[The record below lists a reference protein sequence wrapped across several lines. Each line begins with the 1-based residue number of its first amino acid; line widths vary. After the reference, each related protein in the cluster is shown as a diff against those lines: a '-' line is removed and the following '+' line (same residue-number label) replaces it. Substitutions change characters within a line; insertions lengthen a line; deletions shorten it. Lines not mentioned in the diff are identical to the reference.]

1 MFCFLN
7 RNPAGLLFSLYVYS
21 ENENQMTEVEKKK
34 ITREGLRNAFKLFK
48 YIKPF
53 QGQYY
58 IGMFFLLGSTL
69 TSLIFPKLLGDLVN
83 AANKEAVTRSLNEVA
98 ILLGIVLLAQA
109 IFSYFRIV
117 LFVNVTEKTLAFLR
131 QDTYNHLI
139 KLPLRFFDQR
149 RVGELNSR
157 ISSDIILLQETLT
170 TTLAEFI
177 RQIITIFGGIALLAI
192 TSLQLTLFMLAVLPG
207 VMILARVFGR
217 YIRKFSKQVQAQVA
231 ESNTIVEETLQGIQS
246 VKSFTNEYF
255 EMGRYR
261 TKTEEIAQVGIKS
274 GKYRGAFSAFIV
286 FGLFGAL
293 VAVIWKG
300 SALLAQGELVAGDL
314 FSFVIYSAFVG
325 GTIGGLASVYAS
337 IQKFIGATEDLFAI
351 FNEKEEVLED
361 VSKLLDSEHL
371 NGAIRF
377 NSLSFAYPSR
387 PEELVL
393 KEISVE
399 IEANQMVAL
408 VGASGAGKS
417 TIASLL
423 LRLHEPTS
431 GAIIFDGKDG
441 RDYPLSILRS
451 QIALVPQDIFLFG
464 GSIRENI
471 AYGKPSATDDEIL
484 EAAAK
489 ANALEFIN
497 RFPEKL
503 DTVVGERGTQLSGGQ
518 RQRIAIARAVLK
530 NPRILILDE
539 ATSSLDS
546 ESERLV
552 QDALEK
558 LMEGRTSV
566 VIAHRLSTVRK
577 ADQILVLDQG
587 RLIEKGT
594 HAELV
599 QLPDGIYRNLSDL
612 QFNLH

>member
-1 MFCFLN
+1 
-7 RNPAGLLFSLYVYS
+7 
-21 ENENQMTEVEKKK
+21 MTEVEKKK

-98 ILLGIVLLAQA
+98 LLLGVVLLAQA

-157 ISSDIILLQETLT
+157 ISADIILLQETLT

-177 RQIITIFGGIALLAI
+177 RQIITIFGGIALLAV
-192 TSLQLTLFMLAVLPG
+192 TSFQLTLFMLAVLPG

-217 YIRKFSKQVQAQVA
+217 YIRKFSKQVQSQVA

-300 SALLAQGELVAGDL
+300 SALLAKGELVAGDL

-351 FNEKEEVLED
+351 FNETEEDIQDITKLPEKEML
-361 VSKLLDSEHL
+361 S
-371 NGAIRF
+371 GAIAF
-377 NSLSFAYPSR
+377 NDLTFAYPSR
-387 PEELVL
+387 PDENVL
-393 KEISVE
+393 KNINVSIS
-399 IEANQMVAL
+399 ANQMVAL

-423 LRLHEPTS
+423 LRLHDPVS
-431 GAIIFDGKDG
+431 GSILFDEKDS
-441 RDYPLSILRS
+441 RSYSLSALRS

-464 GSIRENI
+464 GTIRENI

-530 NPRILILDE
+530 NPKILILDE

-587 RLIEKGT
+587 RLVEKGT

>member
-1 MFCFLN
+1 
-7 RNPAGLLFSLYVYS
+7 
-21 ENENQMTEVEKKK
+21 
-34 ITREGLRNAFKLFK
+34 
-48 YIKPF
+48 
-53 QGQYY
+53 
-58 IGMFFLLGSTL
+58 
-69 TSLIFPKLLGDLVN
+69 
-83 AANKEAVTRSLNEVA
+83 
-98 ILLGIVLLAQA
+98 
-109 IFSYFRIV
+109 
-117 LFVNVTEKTLAFLR
+117 
-131 QDTYNHLI
+131 
-139 KLPLRFFDQR
+139 
-149 RVGELNSR
+149 
-157 ISSDIILLQETLT
+157 
-170 TTLAEFI
+170 
-177 RQIITIFGGIALLAI
+177 
-192 TSLQLTLFMLAVLPG
+192 MLAVLPG

-217 YIRKFSKQVQAQVA
+217 YIRKFSKQVQSQVA

-261 TKTEEIAQVGIKS
+261 TKTEEIAEVGIKS

-300 SALLAQGELVAGDL
+300 SALLAKGELVAGDL

-351 FNEKEEVLED
+351 FNEKEEGLED
-361 VSKLLDSEHL
+361 VSIIPEYEQL
-371 NGAIRF
+371 NGAISF

-387 PEELVL
+387 PDELVL
-393 KEISVE
+393 KEISVD

-441 RDYPLSILRS
+441 REYPLSVLRS

-464 GSIRENI
+464 GTIRENI

-497 RFPEKL
+497 RFPERL

-587 RLIEKGT
+587 QLVEKGT
-594 HAELV
+594 HEELV
-599 QLPDGIYRNLSDL
+599 QLTDGIYRNLSEL
-612 QFNLH
+612 QFNIH

>member
-1 MFCFLN
+1 M
-7 RNPAGLLFSLYVYS
+7 S
-21 ENENQMTEVEKKK
+21 EVEKKK
-34 ITREGLRNAFKLFK
+34 ITRDGLRNAFKLFK

-53 QGQYY
+53 QGEYY
-58 IGMFFLLGSTL
+58 IGLFFLLGSTT

-83 AANKEAVTRSLNEVA
+83 AANKEAVSQSMNEVA
-98 ILLGIVLLAQA
+98 LLLGAVLLAQA

-139 KLPLRFFDQR
+139 KLPLRFFDKR

-157 ISSDIILLQETLT
+157 ISADIILLQETLT

-192 TSLQLTLFMLAVLPG
+192 TSFKLTLFMLAVLPG
-207 VMILARVFGR
+207 IMILARVFGKF
-217 YIRKFSKQVQAQVA
+217 IRKFSKEVQRQVA

-246 VKSFTNEYF
+246 VKSYTNEYF
-255 EMGRYR
+255 EIARYR
-261 TKTEEIAQVGIKS
+261 KKTEEIAEVGIKS
-274 GKYRGAFSAFIV
+274 GRYKGAFSAFIV

-300 SALLAQGELVAGDL
+300 SALLASGELVAGDL

-325 GTIGGLASVYAS
+325 GTIGGLASVYTS

-351 FNEKEEVLED
+351 FNEQEEDIQDIAKLPEKEIL
-361 VSKLLDSEHL
+361 K
-371 NGAIRF
+371 GAIAF
-377 NSLSFAYPSR
+377 DDLTFAYPSR
-387 PEELVL
+387 PDEHVL
-393 KEISVE
+393 KNINVN
-399 IEANQMVAL
+399 IGADQMVAL

-423 LRLHEPTS
+423 LRLHDPIS
-431 GAIIFDGKDG
+431 GAILFDGKDS
-441 RDYPLSILRS
+441 RDYSLSALRS

-464 GSIRENI
+464 GTIRENI
-471 AYGKPSATDDEIL
+471 AYGKPSATDEEIT
-484 EAAAK
+484 EAAQK
-489 ANALEFIN
+489 ANAMEFIN

-503 DTVVGERGTQLSGGQ
+503 DTLVGERGTQLSGGQ

-530 NPRILILDE
+530 NPKILILDE

-577 ADQILVLDQG
+577 ANQILVLDHGQ
-587 RLIEKGT
+587 LIEKGT
-594 HAELV
+594 HEELI
-599 QLPDGIYRNLSDL
+599 QFPEGIYRNLSEL